1 MPHNAI
7 NHPSEFAPTID
18 DVRAAYERIRTKVR
32 RTPLLRNERLDDLV
46 GGSVFLKAETFQTTG
61 SFKFRGAM
69 NRILRF
75 TDEQRKAGIV
85 AWSSGNHAL
94 ALSYAASRQGVAAT
108 ILMPQEAPRTKIDG
122 VRKNGCT
129 VRLYDKTKETR
140 EEIGAE
146 IAARTGAVI
155 VPPYDDPDI
164 IVGQGTVGLEVVEQA
179 HESGVELDHVLVS
192 CSGGGLVSGVAVAVS
207 GLSPKTAVYSVEP
220 ADFDDMARSLA
231 AGQPEKNDPS
241 AKSICDALL
250 VPTPGQYTFPL
261 CSRLLAGGL
270 SVTDAEVIEAIRF
283 AYGELKM
290 VVEPGG
296 AVTLA
301 AVLSG
306 KIDVKGKNTAVI
318 LSGGNVDADKF
329 ASYIA

>member
-46 GGSVFLKAETFQTTG
+46 GGSVFLKAETLQTTG

-140 EEIGAE
+140 EEIGA
-146 IAARTGAVI
+146 
-155 VPPYDDPDI
+155 
-164 IVGQGTVGLEVVEQA
+164 
-179 HESGVELDHVLVS
+179 
-192 CSGGGLVSGVAVAVS
+192 
-207 GLSPKTAVYSVEP
+207 
-220 ADFDDMARSLA
+220 
-231 AGQPEKNDPS
+231 
-241 AKSICDALL
+241 
-250 VPTPGQYTFPL
+250 
-261 CSRLLAGGL
+261 
-270 SVTDAEVIEAIRF
+270 
-283 AYGELKM
+283 
-290 VVEPGG
+290 
-296 AVTLA
+296 
-301 AVLSG
+301 
-306 KIDVKGKNTAVI
+306 
-318 LSGGNVDADKF
+318 
-329 ASYIA
+329 